1 MQRYKMVSDM
11 RSGWIPTPFYD
22 ADPLCETD
30 QKLARGVLNA
40 STRPNFLAFS

>member
-1 MQRYKMVSDM
+1 MVLDM

-22 ADPLCETD
+22 AYPLCETAQNLD
-30 QKLARGVLNA
+30 RGVLNA

>member
-1 MQRYKMVSDM
+1 MVSDM
-11 RSGWIPTPFYD
+11 RSVWIPTPFY
-22 ADPLCETD
+22 AAYPQCETD